1 MLRDCVSDHFT
12 CARDSISRV
21 SRVTRA
27 VERALGVG
35 TVGVVMAVMSVMIV
49 LVREEKRETL
59 VDIFKE
65 NKIQNIT
72 AAYKL

>member
-1 MLRDCVSDHFT
+1 M
-12 CARDSISRV
+12 
-21 SRVTRA
+21 TRA